1 MKTIAELEEYL
12 EKECYSF
19 NELIIGKHRP
29 PEGIVIQQDGQQYIF
44 GYSERGSLNVFK
56 TFKSEKELVD
66 HAIKNLENNKW
77 NKAHLVA
84 WAWTESDIIE
94 AENELKKKH
103 IIFERN
109 DIPNYNREHPKAYR
123 LFVFGKDILLL
134 SEFMKKYIKR

>member
-44 GYSERGSLNVFK
+44 GYSERGSLNVFR
-56 TFKSEKELVD
+56 TFKAEKELVD

-84 WAWTESDIIE
+84 WAWAESDIIE